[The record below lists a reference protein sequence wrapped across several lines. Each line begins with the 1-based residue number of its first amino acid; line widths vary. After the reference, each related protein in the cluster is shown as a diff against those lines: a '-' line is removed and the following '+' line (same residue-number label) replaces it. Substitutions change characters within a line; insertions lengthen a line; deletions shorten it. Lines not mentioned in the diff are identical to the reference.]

1 MLERLDIVRTEALLM
16 RSYGLSLSDQY
27 WIRPAGSGLDWA
39 DVNFFDNGF
48 SDDMGD
54 LLFGKEVWQGLL
66 DLTSPDNA
74 SDGLLMKR
82 WKIIGGKRYLM
93 KSGTMPFMQEPF
105 NEVMASIIA
114 DSLGMPHIDYGIVEH
129 EGAVCSICE
138 DFITRTRS
146 SCPRTRSCVPRSMS
160 QAYPCTITMSH
171 AAAVTAWTWS
181 RCSTG

>member
-1 MLERLDIVRTEALLM
+1 M

-54 LLFGKEVWQGLL
+54 LLFGKEVWQGSL
-66 DLTSPDNA
+66 DLASPDNA

-105 NEVMASIIA
+105 NEVMASITPIP
-114 DSLGMPHIDYGIVEH
+114 SGY
-129 EGAVCSICE
+129 
-138 DFITRTRS
+138 RTSTTGSSSMRGRS
-146 SCPRTRSCVPRSMS
+146 A
-160 QAYPCTITMSH
+160 AYARIS
-171 AAAVTAWTWS
+171 
-181 RCSTG
+181 